1 MASEIEEW
9 AESTRAALDVGKKPR
24 LPTDSEFEKM
34 CPALQTAEVTLSFW
48 WLDGRAESKITMPF
62 SQWLDIIRGER
73 YEQELPAESFE
84 GDTQHPALIF
94 SSGCFSLVDYENG
107 ADYYCGDLED
117 LCVDSSTAGV
127 DDLASLVLC
136 LKRREMQDEGN

>member
-9 AESTRAALDVGKKPR
+9 VERTRAALDAGKTPC

-48 WLDGRAESKITMPF
+48 WLDGRAESKISMPF

-73 YEQELPAESFE
+73 YECQQPREPFE
-84 GDTQHPALIF
+84 DTFFHLVWTF
-94 SSGCFSLVDYENG
+94 SSAGFTLGDYEDCVDYCSG
-107 ADYYCGDLED
+107 GLEQ
-117 LCVDSSTAGV
+117 LYIESSTPGV
-127 DDLASLVLC
+127 ARIASLALC
-136 LKRREMQDEGN
+136 LQPETEQDEGN